1 MGIFNRKKRTEG
13 SKHFIQLKVAE
24 IVQET
29 PDSVSIGF
37 ELPDQIKTDFS
48 FVAGQYVTV
57 SANINGSEVRRSYSI
72 CSDEIDPLLKI
83 GVKRVEGGLMSNY
96 LADSVR
102 VSDELQVMRPEGAFT
117 LEKGEGAYVGIAAGS
132 GITPVLSQ
140 IKKTARSGGTFHLFY
155 GNRSDSSA
163 MFSSALS
170 ELSSDRIA
178 VDHFYTQQGD
188 SRFTEEKISELFK
201 ADLDLLKAD
210 GFFLCGP
217 QEMIENAKAA
227 LSTFGVPPEKVHF
240 ELFTVAA
247 EPKKK
252 VKKKSATGSK
262 GICNA
267 KIILDAEEIL
277 VDIDSNGDSVL
288 DHLLDKGYD
297 APYSCKGGVCSTCKA
312 KVLEGEATLDVNFS
326 LSDKELEEGY
336 ILTCQAHP
344 VTSNITVDYDQG

>member
-1 MGIFNRKKRTEG
+1 MGIFNRKKKTEG
-13 SKHFIQLKVAE
+13 SKHFTQLRVAE

-29 PDSVSIGF
+29 SDSISIGF
-37 ELPDQIKTDFS
+37 DVPADLKNDFS
-48 FVAGQYVTV
+48 FVAGQYLTLA
-57 SANINGSEVRRSYSI
+57 ANINGSEVRRSYSI
-72 CSDEIDPLLKI
+72 CSDENEPLLRI

-96 LADSVR
+96 LPDSVR
-102 VSDELQVMRPEGAFT
+102 VGDELQVMRPEGGFT
-117 LEKGEGAYVGIAAGS
+117 LGEGKGSYVGLAAGS
-132 GITPVLSQ
+132 GITPILSQ
-140 IKKTARSGGTFHLFY
+140 IKKTARSGGSFRLFY
-155 GNRSDSSA
+155 GNRAESSA
-163 MFSSALS
+163 MFTSVLN
-170 ELSSDRIA
+170 ELSSERIA

-201 ADLDLLKAD
+201 ADLGLLKAD

-217 QEMIENAKAA
+217 QEMIENAKAV
-227 LSTFGVPPEKVHF
+227 LSTFGVPPEKIHF

-252 VKKKSATGSK
+252 DKKRSAARSK
-262 GICNA
+262 GMCNA
-267 KIILDAEEIL
+267 KVILDGEEIL
-277 VDIDSNGDSVL
+277 LDIDGNGDSVL